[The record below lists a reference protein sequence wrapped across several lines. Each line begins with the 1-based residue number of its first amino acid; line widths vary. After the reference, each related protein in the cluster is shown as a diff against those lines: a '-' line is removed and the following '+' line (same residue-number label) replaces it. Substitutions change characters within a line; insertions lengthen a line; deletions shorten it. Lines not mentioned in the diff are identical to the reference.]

1 MAKIHIAL
9 VGGQTAPVYLG
20 IVDANPDKVVL
31 IYSNQTEEEANR
43 IYAQLNV
50 DCELKKFDPVDLN
63 KIENSISALIK
74 QLKTTDLVS
83 INLGGGTKPWS
94 ILFYEHFKSMEN
106 TFLFFM
112 DQNNLVWDLKTHAKH
127 EVAFDMDM
135 QFKLYGNPLTD
146 YKKFTDYTADDK
158 NLIVQIRKIRE
169 FNYQDFNFITEYLY
183 RYPHETSKE
192 SSGGSSIHW
201 LPTEK
206 AFRCSMKNKK
216 GKELNLTLKS
226 EHARSLLL
234 NTGWF
239 EFEIA
244 QILSNWKFTKEIRL
258 NCLFPAASSSPKNEI
273 DIIINTGTKLLF
285 VECKTQIKNE
295 TDIDKFASAVK
306 VYGGLGSKALFI
318 TDITMSDKAREKC
331 ADHGIMT
338 FSLDVNIFN
347 FPLDKMIFAMLES
360 ELFNINAK

>member
-1 MAKIHIAL
+1 MAKIHITL

-43 IYAQLNV
+43 IYAQINV
-50 DCELKKFDPVDLN
+50 ACELKKFDPVDLN
-63 KIENSISALIK
+63 KIEISISELIK
-74 QLKTTDLVS
+74 HLKANDLIS

-94 ILFYEHFKSMEN
+94 ILFYEHFKLLEN
-106 TFLFFM
+106 NFLCII
-112 DQNNLVWDLKTHAKH
+112 DQNNLVWDLKTRTNH

-146 YKKFTDYTADDK
+146 YKKFSDYTEDDK
-158 NLIVQIRKIRE
+158 NLIDQIRKIRE
-169 FNYQDFNFITEYLY
+169 FNFRDFNFLTEYLY
-183 RYPHETSKE
+183 RYPHETSKK
-192 SSGGSSIHW
+192 SSGGSTINW

-216 GKELNLTLKS
+216 GRELNVNLKS

-244 QILSNWKFTKEIRL
+244 QILSSWKFTKEIRM
-258 NCLFPAASSSPKNEI
+258 NCLFPAASGSPKNEI

-285 VECKTQIKNE
+285 VECKTKIFNE

-318 TDITMSDKAREKC
+318 TDVSLSDKAREKC

-338 FSLDVNIFN
+338 FSLQNNLFN
-347 FPLDKMIFAMLES
+347 FPVDKMLFTMLEG